1 MIKQKLE
8 SWGSNIVAE
17 SLEDYYEGFDHY
29 EICHNV
35 FYGIT
40 TWKRYLILLT
50 LGREWLDE
58 EVDLAVGDMTSNLA
72 QQELERRMEGAY

>member
-1 MIKQKLE
+1 LIKRKLE
-8 SWGSNIVAE
+8 SWGSDLVSE
-17 SLEDYYEGFDHY
+17 SIEDYYEGYDHY

-58 EVDLAVGDMTSNLA
+58 EVDLAVRDMTSDLA

>member
-8 SWGSNIVAE
+8 SWGSDIVAE
-17 SLEDYYEGFDHY
+17 SVEDYYEGLDHY

-58 EVDLAVGDMTSNLA
+58 EVDLAVGDMTSDLA

>member
-8 SWGSNIVAE
+8 SWGTDIVSE

-58 EVDLAVGDMTSNLA
+58 EVDLAVGDMTSDLA